1 MLLSSITFDREYSF
15 MQKEN
20 FIPIETDR
28 LIIDE
33 FKSSDF
39 EALQQIA
46 FKINENADIHY
57 VDGYCPFYTF
67 QVAKDEE
74 NRNAKIRQKVAD
86 FIIKADKEKNAEPR
100 STYRMAVRLKDGT
113 LIGNTTIDMLPI
125 EEDGKTIYGDLG
137 YFINPEYGSK
147 GYAIEAVRG
156 LTHYFFKKY
165 DKLDVTTHPNN
176 KFSRNLIEKIGGKK
190 VGYKDASHYG
200 NSEPRVVFEV
210 SKKDFY
216 RSCPFNK
223 KMPNLLAVLINNK
236 AKRK

>member
-1 MLLSSITFDREYSF
+1 MLLTSIVLKGVC

-33 FKSSDF
+33 FKTSDF
-39 EALQQIA
+39 EVLQHIA
-46 FKINENADIHY
+46 FKINENADARFD
-57 VDGYCPFYTF
+57 DGYCPFYTF

-74 NRNAKIRQKVAD
+74 NRDNKIRQKVAD
-86 FIIKADKEKNAEPR
+86 FIIKATKEREINPR

-113 LIGNTTIDMLPI
+113 LIGNATIDMLPI

-147 GYAIEAVRG
+147 GYATEAVRG

-165 DKLDVTTHPNN
+165 EKLDVTTHPNN
-176 KFSRNLIEKIGGKK
+176 KFSRNLIERIGGKK
-190 VGYKDASHYG
+190 VGYKEASHYG
-200 NSEPRVVFEV
+200 NAEPRVVFEV

-216 RSCPFNK
+216 KTCAFNE
-223 KMPNLLAVLINNK
+223 KMPNLLTVLINNQL
-236 AKRK
+236 KRK

>member
-1 MLLSSITFDREYSF
+1 
-15 MQKEN
+15 MQKED
-20 FIPIETDR
+20 FIPIETER

-39 EALQQIA
+39 ETLQQIA
-46 FKINENADIHY
+46 FKINDNADIHFA
-57 VDGYCPFYTF
+57 DGYCPFYTF
-67 QVAKDEE
+67 QVAKDEK
-74 NRNAKIRQKVAD
+74 NRTDKIRQKVAD
-86 FIIKADKEKNAEPR
+86 FIIKAKKERETEPR
-100 STYRMAVRLKDGT
+100 STYRMAIRLKDGT

-125 EEDGKTIYGDLG
+125 QEDGKTIYGDLG
-137 YFINPEYGSK
+137 YFINPEYGSQ

-165 DKLDVTTHPNN
+165 EKLDVTTHPNN

-190 VGYKDASHYG
+190 VGYKEASHYG

-216 RSCPFNK
+216 RTSPFNQ
-223 KMPNLLAVLINNK
+223 KMPNLLVALLKEK